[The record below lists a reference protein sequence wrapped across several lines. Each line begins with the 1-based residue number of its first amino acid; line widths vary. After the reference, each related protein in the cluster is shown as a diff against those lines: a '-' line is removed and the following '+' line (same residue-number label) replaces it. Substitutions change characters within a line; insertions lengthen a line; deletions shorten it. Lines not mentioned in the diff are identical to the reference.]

1 MRRRDAFLICENC
14 HREVENGLTEIPREI
29 GVMIERMLEERNGGF
44 LVLRGAR
51 RRPEPTHEN
60 GRYGKLEM
68 AEAAIAQE

>member
-44 LVLRGAR
+44 LVLRAPGAS
-51 RRPEPTHEN
+51 
-60 GRYGKLEM
+60 
-68 AEAAIAQE
+68 